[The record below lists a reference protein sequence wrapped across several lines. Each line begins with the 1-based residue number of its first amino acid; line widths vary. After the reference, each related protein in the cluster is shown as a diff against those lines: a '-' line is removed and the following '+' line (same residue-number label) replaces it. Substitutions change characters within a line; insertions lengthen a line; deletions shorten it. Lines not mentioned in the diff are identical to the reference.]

1 MIASISGSVL
11 MHDFVNIYSNVLY
24 IIKQPL
30 AEKVWDIWPL
40 HAVVRFWTY
49 RSLWVVI

>member
-1 MIASISGSVL
+1 MVSSISGS
-11 MHDFVNIYSNVLY
+11 VNIYSNVLY

-40 HAVVRFWTY
+40 HAVGQILDLQIIVGRH
-49 RSLWVVI
+49 LE